1 MHNVLHKDLILYQSS
16 AIIFYVLRSHNSNY
30 EEECRNHNRNLR
42 THYVPLTKFI
52 NIPQPKP
59 LDLK

>member
-1 MHNVLHKDLILYQSS
+1 MCHVLTIQTMKKD
-16 AIIFYVLRSHNSNY
+16 AIIIIK
-30 EEECRNHNRNLR
+30 NLR
-42 THYVPLTKFI
+42 THYVSLTKFI